1 MLQFYGSLN
10 SNFTKK
16 NTKNHHPARPLNAK
30 IHLSS
35 RAHESF
41 DSRLLPLLPHHEMGQ
56 DGQLCYHEMILLSG
70 SSLIFPTDLASF
82 LELLRLHGDEAYGL
96 IFAFAASHSL
106 LLTLFAGYAS
116 SSGSLDLGTL
126 VAVVWAG
133 SFLGDTIRFGIGRF
147 FGTQWLSAFPRLQRT
162 SQIVV
167 RLVDRYYVWL
177 ILFHR
182 YPHGIRGVAGF
193 AYGMSRLSWPTF
205 LAFNFVAAGIWS
217 GAVLTAGHAFGQIS
231 EKLLNDAFSGIG
243 MIMLI
248 VFLALSWVLSKKLE
262 RVAEQS

>member
-1 MLQFYGSLN
+1 M
-10 SNFTKK
+10 
-16 NTKNHHPARPLNAK
+16 AA
-30 IHLSS
+30 
-35 RAHESF
+35 
-41 DSRLLPLLPHHEMGQ
+41 
-56 DGQLCYHEMILLSG
+56 
-70 SSLIFPTDLASF
+70 SLIFPTDLASF
-82 LELLRLHGDEAYGL
+82 FELLRLHGDEAYGL
-96 IFAFAASHSL
+96 IFAFAASHSM

-147 FGTQWLSAFPRLQRT
+147 FGTQWLSPFPRLQRS

-193 AYGMSRLSWPTF
+193 AYEMSRLSWPTF
-205 LAFNFVAAGIWS
+205 LAFNFVAAGLWS
-217 GAVLTAGHAFGQIS
+217 GVVLSAGHAFGQVS

-243 MIMLI
+243 MVMLI
-248 VFLALSWVLSKKLE
+248 VFLTLSWVFSKKLE
-262 RVAEQS
+262 RIAEQSK

>member
-1 MLQFYGSLN
+1 V
-10 SNFTKK
+10 
-16 NTKNHHPARPLNAK
+16 AA
-30 IHLSS
+30 
-35 RAHESF
+35 
-41 DSRLLPLLPHHEMGQ
+41 
-56 DGQLCYHEMILLSG
+56 
-70 SSLIFPTDLASF
+70 SLIFPTDLASF
-82 LELLRLHGDEAYGL
+82 FELLRLHGDEAYGL
-96 IFAFAASHSL
+96 IFAFAASHSM

-147 FGTQWLSAFPRLQRT
+147 FGTQWLSPFPRLQRS

-205 LAFNFVAAGIWS
+205 LAFNFVAAGLWS
-217 GAVLTAGHAFGQIS
+217 GAILSAGHAFGQIS

-243 MIMLI
+243 MVMLI

-262 RVAEQS
+262 RMAE

>member
-1 MLQFYGSLN
+1 
-10 SNFTKK
+10 
-16 NTKNHHPARPLNAK
+16 
-30 IHLSS
+30 
-35 RAHESF
+35 
-41 DSRLLPLLPHHEMGQ
+41 
-56 DGQLCYHEMILLSG
+56 MILLSG

-177 ILFHR
+177 ILLHR

-193 AYGMSRLSWPTF
+193 AFGMSRLSWPTF
-205 LAFNFVAAGIWS
+205 LVFNFVAAGIWS
-217 GAVLTAGHAFGQIS
+217 GVVLSAGHAFGQIS

-243 MIMLI
+243 MVMLI

-262 RVAEQS
+262 RIAEQS

>member
-1 MLQFYGSLN
+1 M
-10 SNFTKK
+10 
-16 NTKNHHPARPLNAK
+16 
-30 IHLSS
+30 
-35 RAHESF
+35 
-41 DSRLLPLLPHHEMGQ
+41 
-56 DGQLCYHEMILLSG
+56 
-70 SSLIFPTDLASF
+70 IFPTDLASF
-82 LELLRLHGDEAYGL
+82 LELLRTYGDEAYGL

-133 SFLGDTIRFGIGRF
+133 SFFGDTIRFGIGRY
-147 FGTQWLSAFPRLQRT
+147 FGTKWLSSFPRLQST
-162 SQIVV
+162 CQIVV

-205 LAFNFVAAGIWS
+205 LIFNFVAAGLWS
-217 GAVLTAGHAFGQIS
+217 GVILSAGHAFGQIS

-243 MIMLI
+243 MVMLI

>member
-1 MLQFYGSLN
+1 M
-10 SNFTKK
+10 
-16 NTKNHHPARPLNAK
+16 AA
-30 IHLSS
+30 
-35 RAHESF
+35 
-41 DSRLLPLLPHHEMGQ
+41 
-56 DGQLCYHEMILLSG
+56 
-70 SSLIFPTDLASF
+70 SLIFPTDLASF
-82 LELLRLHGDEAYGL
+82 FELLRLHGDEAYGL
-96 IFAFAASHSL
+96 IFAFAASHSM

-147 FGTQWLSAFPRLQRT
+147 FGTQWLSPFPRLQRS

-205 LAFNFVAAGIWS
+205 LAFNFVAAGLWS
-217 GAVLTAGHAFGQIS
+217 GAILSAGHAFGQIS

-243 MIMLI
+243 MVMLI

>member
-1 MLQFYGSLN
+1 M
-10 SNFTKK
+10 
-16 NTKNHHPARPLNAK
+16 AA
-30 IHLSS
+30 
-35 RAHESF
+35 
-41 DSRLLPLLPHHEMGQ
+41 
-56 DGQLCYHEMILLSG
+56 
-70 SSLIFPTDLASF
+70 SLIFPTDLASF
-82 LELLRLHGDEAYGL
+82 FELLRLHGDEAYGL
-96 IFAFAASHSL
+96 IFAFAASHSM

-116 SSGSLDLGTL
+116 SSGSLDLGIL

-147 FGTQWLSAFPRLQRT
+147 FGTQWLSPFPRLQRS

-205 LAFNFVAAGIWS
+205 LAFNFVAAGLWS
-217 GAVLTAGHAFGQIS
+217 GVVLSAGHAFGQIS

-243 MIMLI
+243 MVMLI

>member
-1 MLQFYGSLN
+1 M
-10 SNFTKK
+10 T
-16 NTKNHHPARPLNAK
+16 
-30 IHLSS
+30 
-35 RAHESF
+35 
-41 DSRLLPLLPHHEMGQ
+41 
-56 DGQLCYHEMILLSG
+56 
-70 SSLIFPTDLASF
+70 FPTDLASF
-82 LELLRLHGDEAYGL
+82 LELLRLHGDEAYVL

-106 LLTLFAGYAS
+106 LLALFAGYAS
-116 SSGSLDLGTL
+116 SSGSLHLGTL
-126 VAVVWAG
+126 IAVVWSG

-147 FGTQWLSAFPRLQRT
+147 FGTQWLSPFPKLERT

-167 RLVDRYYVWL
+167 RLVDSYYVWL

-182 YPHGIRGVAGF
+182 YPHGIRSLAGF

-205 LAFNFVAAGIWS
+205 LAFNFVAAGLWS
-217 GAVLTAGHAFGQIS
+217 GVVLSAGHAFGQIS

-243 MIMLI
+243 LVMLI

>member
-1 MLQFYGSLN
+1 MN
-10 SNFTKK
+10 SRV
-16 NTKNHHPARPLNAK
+16 AA
-30 IHLSS
+30 
-35 RAHESF
+35 
-41 DSRLLPLLPHHEMGQ
+41 
-56 DGQLCYHEMILLSG
+56 
-70 SSLIFPTDLASF
+70 SLIFPTDLASF
-82 LELLRLHGDEAYGL
+82 FELLRLHGDEAYGL
-96 IFAFAASHSL
+96 IFAFAASHSM

-147 FGTQWLSAFPRLQRT
+147 FGTQWLSPFPRLQRS

-205 LAFNFVAAGIWS
+205 LAFNFVAAGLWS
-217 GAVLTAGHAFGQIS
+217 GVVLSAGHAFGQVS

-243 MIMLI
+243 MVMLI
-248 VFLALSWVLSKKLE
+248 VFLTLSWVFSKKHE
-262 RVAEQS
+262 RIAEQSK